1 MSHQLL
7 SDNYYQKVNEREET
21 SAEGAR
27 RQSPPSFLK
36 GNTGDHLHLRDFGFF
51 WGNYA
56 MFTSSA
62 CKPFGP
68 VLTVKLTR
76 APSSSDL

>member
-7 SDNYYQKVNEREET
+7 SDNYYQKINERKET
-21 SAEGAR
+21 SAEGRAEAIAVVVPR
-27 RQSPPSFLK
+27 R
-36 GNTGDHLHLRDFGFF
+36 NTGDHLHLRDFGFF